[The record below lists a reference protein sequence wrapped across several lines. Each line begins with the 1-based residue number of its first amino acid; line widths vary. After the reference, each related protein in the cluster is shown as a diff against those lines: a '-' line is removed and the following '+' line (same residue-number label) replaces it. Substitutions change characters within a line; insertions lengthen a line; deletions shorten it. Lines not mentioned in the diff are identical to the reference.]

1 MDREA
6 LVGLRCP
13 GIDRDA
19 LMVGRTVVQDA
30 PGRGS
35 RDEERD

>member
-13 GIDRDA
+13 GINRDA
-19 LMVGRTVVQDA
+19 LTVGRTVSQDA